1 MMLYVVLSILIT
13 SFLIA
18 IAANLNAK
26 MDRMM
31 INYMDLSDNQ
41 KTLEHYKLF
50 HPGWHSFDWRA
61 KYENYQSGT
70 RAYNKVLLKI
80 GIQTRW
86 LTDNCNDAW
95 HFYKSLIICLLV
107 LCMCF
112 QGFITFFY
120 TGAITQLII
129 LKSIEFCIFG
139 HVWNVCFNKTLR
151 KLRTN
156 N

>member
-1 MMLYVVLSILIT
+1 MLYIALSILIT

-41 KTLEHYKLF
+41 KTLEYYKLF
-50 HPGWHSFDWRA
+50 PPGWYSFDWRA
-61 KYENYQSGT
+61 KYENLQSGK
-70 RAYNKVLLKI
+70 RAYNVLLLKI
-80 GIQTRW
+80 GIKTRR
-86 LTDNCNDAW
+86 LSDNCNDAW
-95 HFYKSLIICLLV
+95 HFYKSVMINLFV
-107 LCMCF
+107 LCMFF

-120 TGAITQLII
+120 NGTITQLII

-139 HVWNVCFNKTLR
+139 SVWNVFFNNTLR
-151 KLRTN
+151 KQKTN